1 MITVS
6 PDCSW
11 GRGRRAPL
19 LLSGLVWSCLLRSG
33 SAPPPPFRLVCA
45 CFLRARNNRYE
56 RRRLTRGARAPVL
69 RPLETTP
76 GMRNFLMPAGLRD
89 APSLLHYIST
99 KPYSRQPPSATGHD
113 FISVTPTRETPL
125 RETPTRENRPQHVYG
140 YRRLAKKTTCPGYRD
155 QTQDR
160 YAWMVE

>member
-1 MITVS
+1 MTTVS
-6 PDCSW
+6 LDCSS

-19 LLSGLVWSCLLRSG
+19 SLSGLVVSCPVRSG
-33 SAPPPPFRLVCA
+33 SAPPSPFPPCLRFFPA
-45 CFLRARNNRYE
+45 RARNNRYE

-99 KPYSRQPPSATGHD
+99 RPYSRQPPSATGHD
-113 FISVTPTRETPL
+113 FISVTPTREIPT
-125 RETPTRENRPQHVYG
+125 RENPTRENRPKHVYG
-140 YRRLAKKTTCPGYRD
+140 YRGLAP
-155 QTQDR
+155 
-160 YAWMVE
+160 

>member
-1 MITVS
+1 MTSLKINPNSTKINPNMTTAS
-6 PDCSW
+6 LDCSS

-19 LLSGLVWSCLLRSG
+19 LLSGLVVSGPVWFRAPSPFPPCLRVF
-33 SAPPPPFRLVCA
+33 SAC
-45 CFLRARNNRYE
+45 ARNNRYE

-76 GMRNFLMPAGLRD
+76 GMRKFLMPAGTRD

-113 FISVTPTRETPL
+113 LISVTPTREIPT
-125 RETPTRENRPQHVYG
+125 REDPTRENRPKHVYG
-140 YRRLAKKTTCPGYRD
+140 YRGLAP
-155 QTQDR
+155 
-160 YAWMVE
+160 